1 MQKGFKEKHI
11 ALAVIRMWNRFE
23 DCFLALTNYATYI
36 KTDKNLMTKGVPLC
50 LYNKKN
56 IFIFEFYYFAKKI

>member
-1 MQKGFKEKHI
+1 
-11 ALAVIRMWNRFE
+11 MWNRFE
-23 DCFLALTNYATYI
+23 DCFLALTHYATYI